1 MVLPAG
7 LRWSYLVRSSVF
19 FLFFCFGWSQSP
31 WQKTVSE
38 LLQTGRLP
46 EARKILLELAQ
57 EDPDNEDLQAILGQI
72 AFSLKEYGEAA
83 KRFQESTSKL
93 STNPILLLN
102 YTESLLRTKAN
113 RSALEAV
120 ERLPENHFM
129 AQFEAGLILARFGE
143 FPAAERHF
151 RLARAGHPDPLS
163 VAYNLALAQ
172 YRLRKFEECA
182 ATLEEMRR
190 GWTISNSS
198 DPPDHSSAQK
208 RERMLDLLLLAKKEA
223 PVDVLRQAIDRDPG
237 NAINYLAAAER
248 LVEGDKLLQAVG
260 LVERGLEQLPQS
272 YSLRFKHAHLR
283 YFLAQ
288 YGMAEAEYRKAAELR
303 PDLDMPRVG
312 LALVLMETRQL
323 DEASTVLQEVLQRT
337 PLSFYGHYL
346 LGELAILSGVA
357 PGSRIESKAV
367 EHLKQATALQPDFF
381 FLGGIVS
388 RGPCAHQPGEA
399 VFEKKRSRLGR
410 PGVGKSGSTGPGSDS
425 GLLPALDC
433 LSKVGEQG
441 KRTPDV
447 GPGPPPQP
455 TKAPTRRQGIVES
468 SASEDPPGN
477 RPSPWLELFRKLPH
491 RPRSGGRERRFPNRR
506 TPV

>member
-1 MVLPAG
+1 MPAG
-7 LRWSYLVRSSVF
+7 LRWSHLARSAVLLV
-19 FLFFCFGWSQSP
+19 FFCFGWSQSP

-46 EARKILLELAQ
+46 EARKILLKLAQ
-57 EDPDNEDLQAILGQI
+57 EDPDNEDLQAVLGQI

-102 YTESLLRTKAN
+102 YTESLLRTKATG
-113 RSALEAV
+113 SALEAV

-151 RLARAGHPDPLS
+151 RLARAGHPDPMS
-163 VAYNLALAQ
+163 VGYNLALAQ

-182 ATLEEMRR
+182 ATLEELRR
-190 GWTISNSS
+190 GWIMSDSS
-198 DPPDHSSAQK
+198 DPPDHPSAQN

-223 PVDVLRQAIDRDPG
+223 PVDLLRQAIDRDPA

-248 LVEGDKLLQAVG
+248 LVEEDKLLQAVG

-288 YGMAEAEYRKAAELR
+288 YGMAESEYRMAAEIR

-323 DEASTVLQEVLQRT
+323 DEASTVLQEVLRRT

-346 LGELAILSGVA
+346 LGELAIMSGAA

-381 FLGGIVS
+381 FWEGSSPAALAHTSLG
-388 RGPCAHQPGEA
+388 
-399 VFEKKRSRLGR
+399 KLYLKRSDPASAVRELEKAVQLDPEATPAFYQLSIAYRKLGNREKERQTLAQVRRLNQQRRELGARELSSRALRKTRLGIGR
-410 PGVGKSGSTGPGSDS
+410 
-425 GLLPALDC
+425 
-433 LSKVGEQG
+433 
-441 KRTPDV
+441 
-447 GPGPPPQP
+447 
-455 TKAPTRRQGIVES
+455 
-468 SASEDPPGN
+468 PPG
-477 RPSPWLELFRKLPH
+477 
-491 RPRSGGRERRFPNRR
+491 
-506 TPV
+506 

>member
-1 MVLPAG
+1 M
-7 LRWSYLVRSSVF
+7 
-19 FLFFCFGWSQSP
+19 
-31 WQKTVSE
+31 
-38 LLQTGRLP
+38 P

-57 EDPDNEDLQAILGQI
+57 KDPDNEDLQAILGQI
-72 AFSLKEYGEAA
+72 AFSLKEYREAA
-83 KRFQESTSKL
+83 ERFRESTSKL

-102 YTESLLRTKAN
+102 YTESLLQTKAN
-113 RSALEAV
+113 QAALEAV

-151 RLARAGHPDPLS
+151 KLARAGHPDPLS

-182 ATLEEMRR
+182 ATLEELRR
-190 GWTISNSS
+190 GWTISNISH
-198 DPPDHSSAQK
+198 PPDHPSAQK

-223 PVDVLRQAIDRDPG
+223 PVDNLRQAIDRDPG
-237 NAINYLAAAER
+237 DEINYLAAADR
-248 LVEGDKLLQAVG
+248 LAEENKLLPAVE
-260 LVERGLEQLPQS
+260 LVERGLEQLPRS

-323 DEASTVLQEVLQRT
+323 DEASTVLQEVLLRT

-357 PGSRIESKAV
+357 PGSQVESKAV

-381 FLGGIVS
+381 FWEGASPVALAHTSLG
-388 RGPCAHQPGEA
+388 
-399 VFEKKRSRLGR
+399 KLYLKRSDPASAVRELEKAVQLDPEATPAFYQLSIAYRKLGNKEKERQTLSQVRRLNQQRRELGR
-410 PGVGKSGSTGPGSDS
+410 PG
-425 GLLPALDC
+425 
-433 LSKVGEQG
+433 
-441 KRTPDV
+441 
-447 GPGPPPQP
+447 
-455 TKAPTRRQGIVES
+455 IVEA
-468 SASEDPPGN
+468 SASEDPAGN
-477 RPSPWLELFRKLPH
+477 
-491 RPRSGGRERRFPNRR
+491 
-506 TPV
+506 

>member
-7 LRWSYLVRSSVF
+7 LRWSHLARSAVLLV
-19 FLFFCFGWSQSP
+19 FFCFGWSQSP

-93 STNPILLLN
+93 SANPILLLN

-113 RSALEAV
+113 RSALEAA

-151 RLARAGHPDPLS
+151 RLARAGHPDPMS
-163 VAYNLALAQ
+163 VGYNLALAQ

-182 ATLEEMRR
+182 ATIEEMRR
-190 GWTISNSS
+190 SGTISNIS
-198 DPPDHSSAQK
+198 DPPDHPSAQK
-208 RERMLDLLLLAKKEA
+208 RDRMLDLLLLAKKEA
-223 PVDVLRQAIDRDPG
+223 PVEVLRQAIDRDPG

-248 LVEGDKLLQAVG
+248 LVEEDKLLQAVG

-323 DEASTVLQEVLQRT
+323 DEASTVLQEVLRRT

-381 FLGGIVS
+381 FWEGSSPVALAHTSLGKLYLKRNDPASAVRELEKAVQLDPEATPAFYQLSIAYRKLGNKEKERQTLAQVRRLNQQRRELGARELSS
-388 RGPCAHQPGEA
+388 RALR
-399 VFEKKRSRLGR
+399 KTRLGIGR
-410 PGVGKSGSTGPGSDS
+410 
-425 GLLPALDC
+425 
-433 LSKVGEQG
+433 
-441 KRTPDV
+441 
-447 GPGPPPQP
+447 
-455 TKAPTRRQGIVES
+455 
-468 SASEDPPGN
+468 PPG
-477 RPSPWLELFRKLPH
+477 
-491 RPRSGGRERRFPNRR
+491 
-506 TPV
+506 

>member
-1 MVLPAG
+1 MVSPAG
-7 LRWSYLVRSSVF
+7 PRWSHPARITVLF
-19 FLFFCFGWSQSP
+19 FFFCFGWSQSSG
-31 WQKTVSE
+31 QKTVSE

-57 EDPDNEDLQAILGQI
+57 KDPDNQDLQAILGQI

-83 KRFQESTSKL
+83 ERFRKSASKL

-102 YTESLLRTKAN
+102 YTESLLQTKAN
-113 RSALEAV
+113 QAALEAV

-182 ATLEEMRR
+182 ATLEELRR
-190 GWTISNSS
+190 GWTISNISN
-198 DPPDHSSAQK
+198 PPDHPSAQK

-223 PVDVLRQAIDRDPG
+223 PVDMLRQAIGRDPG
-237 NAINYLAAAER
+237 DEINYLAAAER
-248 LVEGDKLLQAVG
+248 LAEENKLLPAVE
-260 LVERGLEQLPQS
+260 LVERGLEQLPDS

-288 YGMAEAEYRKAAELR
+288 YGMAESEYRKAAELR

-346 LGELAILSGVA
+346 LGELALLSGVA
-357 PGSRIESKAV
+357 PGSQVESKAL
-367 EHLKQATALQPDFF
+367 EHLQQATALQPDFF
-381 FLGGIVS
+381 FWEGSSPVALAHTSLGKLYLKRNDPASAVRELEKAVQLDPEATPAFYQLSIAYRKLGNKEKERQTLAQVRRLNRQRRELGARELS
-388 RGPCAHQPGEA
+388 RRALR
-399 VFEKKRSRLGR
+399 KTRLGIGR
-410 PGVGKSGSTGPGSDS
+410 
-425 GLLPALDC
+425 
-433 LSKVGEQG
+433 
-441 KRTPDV
+441 
-447 GPGPPPQP
+447 
-455 TKAPTRRQGIVES
+455 
-468 SASEDPPGN
+468 PPG
-477 RPSPWLELFRKLPH
+477 
-491 RPRSGGRERRFPNRR
+491 
-506 TPV
+506 

>member
-1 MVLPAG
+1 MPAG

-46 EARKILLELAQ
+46 EARKILLKLAQ

-102 YTESLLRTKAN
+102 YTESLLRTKATG
-113 RSALEAV
+113 SALEAV

-151 RLARAGHPDPLS
+151 RLARAGHPDPMS
-163 VAYNLALAQ
+163 VGYNLALAQ

-182 ATLEEMRR
+182 ATLEELRR
-190 GWTISNSS
+190 GWIMSDSS
-198 DPPDHSSAQK
+198 DPPDHPSAQN

-223 PVDVLRQAIDRDPG
+223 PVDLLRQAIDRDPA

-248 LVEGDKLLQAVG
+248 LVEEDKLLQAVG

-288 YGMAEAEYRKAAELR
+288 YGMAESEYRMAAEIR

-323 DEASTVLQEVLQRT
+323 DEASTVLQEVLRRT

-346 LGELAILSGVA
+346 LGELAIMSGAA

-381 FLGGIVS
+381 FWEGSSPAALAHTSLG
-388 RGPCAHQPGEA
+388 
-399 VFEKKRSRLGR
+399 KLYLKRSDPASAVRELEKAVQLDPEATPAFYQLSIAYRKLGNREKERQTLAQVRRLNQQRRELGARELSSRALRKTRLGIGR
-410 PGVGKSGSTGPGSDS
+410 
-425 GLLPALDC
+425 
-433 LSKVGEQG
+433 
-441 KRTPDV
+441 
-447 GPGPPPQP
+447 
-455 TKAPTRRQGIVES
+455 
-468 SASEDPPGN
+468 PPG
-477 RPSPWLELFRKLPH
+477 
-491 RPRSGGRERRFPNRR
+491 
-506 TPV
+506 

>member
-1 MVLPAG
+1 MPAG
-7 LRWSYLVRSSVF
+7 LRWSYLVRSTVF
-19 FLFFCFGWSQSP
+19 FTFVCFGWSQTP

-46 EARKILLELAQ
+46 EARKILLKLAQ
-57 EDPDNEDLQAILGQI
+57 EDPDNEDLQAVLGQI

-83 KRFQESTSKL
+83 ERFRESSSKL

-102 YTESLLRTKAN
+102 YTESLLWTKAN

-120 ERLPENHFM
+120 EGLPEDHFM

-151 RLARAGHPDPLS
+151 KLARAGHPDPQS

-182 ATLEEMRR
+182 ATLDELRR
-190 GWTISNSS
+190 GWTIPNIS
-198 DPPDHSSAQK
+198 DPPDHPSAQK
-208 RERMLDLLLLAKKEA
+208 RERTLDLLLLAKKEA
-223 PVDVLRQAIDRDPG
+223 TVDVLQQAIDRDPG
-237 NAINYLAAAER
+237 DEINYLAAAER
-248 LVEGDKLLQAVG
+248 LTEENKLLPAVG

-288 YGMAEAEYRKAAELR
+288 YGMAESEYRKAAELR

-357 PGSRIESKAV
+357 PGSRVESKAV
-367 EHLKQATALQPDFF
+367 AHLKQATALQPDFF
-381 FLGGIVS
+381 FWEGSSPVALAHTSLG
-388 RGPCAHQPGEA
+388 
-399 VFEKKRSRLGR
+399 KLYLKRSDPASAVRELEKAVQLDPEATPAFYQLSIAYRKLGNKKKERRTLAQVRRLNQQRRQLGARELSSRALRKTRLGI
-410 PGVGKSGSTGPGSDS
+410 GS
-425 GLLPALDC
+425 
-433 LSKVGEQG
+433 
-441 KRTPDV
+441 
-447 GPGPPPQP
+447 PP
-455 TKAPTRRQGIVES
+455 R
-468 SASEDPPGN
+468 
-477 RPSPWLELFRKLPH
+477 
-491 RPRSGGRERRFPNRR
+491 
-506 TPV
+506 